1 MAIGTGIVRRG
12 AGAAT
17 VLASLLLAAAPERV
31 EITLER
37 REAGAWK
44 STDPGHVFAQ
54 GDQVRFRLRSDTAG
68 YLYVINEGTSGTT
81 TTLFPSAEAGTDNRI
96 EAGREYLIPDNQGAF
111 RLTGPAGFDTVYWI
125 VSPVRLHGETPR
137 YKPLPPPPAAGSGPD
152 NLRPRCDDAI
162 WKARGECV
170 DTSAGLK
177 PNEAPGLRSREL
189 LFLRKEQSSVVAAA
203 GPNPAGPMTYR
214 FRLAHR

>member
-1 MAIGTGIVRRG
+1 
-12 AGAAT
+12 
-17 VLASLLLAAAPERV
+17 
-31 EITLER
+31 
-37 REAGAWK
+37 
-44 STDPGHVFAQ
+44 
-54 GDQVRFRLRSDTAG
+54 
-68 YLYVINEGTSGTT
+68 
-81 TTLFPSAEAGTDNRI
+81 
-96 EAGREYLIPDNQGAF
+96 
-111 RLTGPAGFDTVYWI
+111 VYWI

>member
-12 AGAAT
+12 VGAAT
-17 VLASLLLAAAPERV
+17 ALASLLLAAAPERV

>member
-1 MAIGTGIVRRG
+1 MRIGAECIRRG
-12 AGAAT
+12 ALGAWALAG
-17 VLASLLLAAAPERV
+17 VLLAAPERV
-31 EITLER
+31 EIRLER
-37 REAGAWK
+37 REGGAWK

-54 GDQVRFRLRSDTAG
+54 GDQVRFRFRSDTAG

-96 EAGREYLIPDNQGAF
+96 EAGREYLIPDHQGAF
-111 RLTGPAGFDTVYWI
+111 RLTGPAGFDTVYRI
-125 VSPVRLHGETPR
+125 VSPVRLGGEMPR
-137 YKPLPPPPAAGSGPD
+137 YKPLPPPPAAGSVPG

-177 PNEAPGLRSREL
+177 PNEVPGLRSREL
-189 LFLRKEQSSVVAAA
+189 LFLKKEQASVVAAP
-203 GPNPAGPMTYR
+203 GPGPGGPMTVQ

>member
-17 VLASLLLAAAPERV
+17 ALASLLLAAAPERV

-125 VSPVRLHGETPR
+125 VSPVRLHGEMPR

>member
-17 VLASLLLAAAPERV
+17 ALASLLLAAAPERV

-54 GDQVRFRLRSDTAG
+54 GDQVRFRLRSETAG

-125 VSPVRLHGETPR
+125 VSPVRLDGETPR
-137 YKPLPPPPAAGSGPD
+137 YKPLPPPPAAGSRPD

>member
-12 AGAAT
+12 VGAAT
-17 VLASLLLAAAPERV
+17 ALASLLLAAAPERV

-125 VSPVRLHGETPR
+125 VSPVRLHGEMPR